1 MTELSL
7 EVIEVSASARL
18 VLRGD
23 LDSASVT
30 AADEA
35 LRALLERSFERV
47 IVDLREL
54 DFMDSMGVKFL
65 IDGRDRAQQLGV
77 EIALAYRDGV
87 VERVLDVSGA
97 AKLFTRHQSSTL
109 DT

>member
-77 EIALAYRDGV
+77 EIALAYRGGV